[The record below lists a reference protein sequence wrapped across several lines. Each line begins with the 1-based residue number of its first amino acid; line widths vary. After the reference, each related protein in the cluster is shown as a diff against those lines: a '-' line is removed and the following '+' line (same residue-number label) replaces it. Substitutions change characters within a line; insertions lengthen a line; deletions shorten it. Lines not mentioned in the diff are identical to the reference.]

1 MNYQKIPQEPFLFLR
16 QDPQTPP
23 AADSP
28 SDDVFLNTFLQS
40 SQRTSKLINC
50 FILNLSVSDY
60 LNVMFT
66 ELLRGKKM
74 NYLTEITLIPKSRIR
89 TLLDA
94 SDLVKAGTSSVFLFP
109 LKSSK
114 VTKKVLGKTFRSFV
128 FLVNII
134 DFIYINM
141 FDNNYINF
149 MGVKSVI

>member
-50 FILNLSVSDY
+50 FILRLSGSDY

-66 ELLRGKKM
+66 ELLRGKMERYKII
-74 NYLTEITLIPKSRIR
+74 NNNLFVLLLSYLKKSHKGIMILFLNEMYNQLVHCLRLKEIFSSCYYLEYKDYLNVMFTE
-89 TLLDA
+89 
-94 SDLVKAGTSSVFLFP
+94 
-109 LKSSK
+109 
-114 VTKKVLGKTFRSFV
+114 
-128 FLVNII
+128 
-134 DFIYINM
+134 
-141 FDNNYINF
+141 
-149 MGVKSVI
+149 